1 MGLRLFLHAPLPAR
15 RAALAEMLAL
25 WPDLEVLPTADTAE
39 AVLWDDP
46 APPGSPLAVPCL
58 SVGPTPVR
66 CATLMARLAALL
78 APNDYAPFA
87 VGNVWCV
94 PQDRALQ
101 DDEGQELARLTEKE
115 VSLLQHLAQ
124 AGPTGV
130 SRSDLLQRVWGYS
143 DALETHTLETHIY
156 RLRQKVEASPEDPV
170 VLVTLEG
177 GYALRPIPEPE
188 A

>member
-1 MGLRLFLHAPLPAR
+1 MGFRLFLHAPLPAR

-25 WPDLEVLPTADTAE
+25 WPDLEVIPDADTAE

-46 APPGSPLAVPCL
+46 TPPGPLAVPCL
-58 SVGPTPVR
+58 AVGPTPVR
-66 CATLMARLAALL
+66 CATLMARLGALL
-78 APNDYAPFA
+78 TPDDDAPFA

-94 PQDRALQ
+94 PQERALQ
-101 DDEGQELARLTEKE
+101 DDDGQDLARLTEKE

-124 AGPTGV
+124 AGPTGI
-130 SRSDLLQRVWGYS
+130 SRSDLLQRVWGYNET
-143 DALETHTLETHIY
+143 LETHTLETHIY
-156 RLRQKVEASPEDPV
+156 RLRQKVEANPEDPV

-177 GYALRPIPEPE
+177 GYALHPVPEPD